1 MALCPTCGGLIRAKS
16 ALRCPFCGV
25 SLAASETRTA
35 SAEILTRDPDDVPG
49 SLDPSSTPIGD
60 ARFVPGRLFAA
71 RFRIVSLL
79 GRGAI
84 GEVYRADDLRLGQPV
99 ALKLLTTLGS
109 RPRDALARFAAEVRL
124 ARAIAHPN
132 VCRVFD
138 IGEADGWHYLSMEY
152 VDGETLAS
160 VRQRIG
166 RLPPEKAIDVARQIC
181 AGLAAAHE
189 HRVLHRDLKP
199 ANIMLDGRGRVRIM
213 DFGLAMHPGD
223 RVDRIAGT
231 PAYIA
236 SEQLAGKEPTERSDL
251 FSLGLV
257 IYEIVT
263 GTPALRASSFLERAG
278 AALDPGTLAFPNGV
292 DPRIVD
298 IIRQCL
304 AADPLER
311 PRSALHV
318 AGHFPGGD
326 AIAAALADGRV
337 PTPDIVASAH
347 AGAALAPAA
356 AAALLGLVVGG
367 LGLIGLCGDV
377 LTVAPADVPKPP
389 EALAERARDLLGRLG
404 ETAKAVDQEFGFE
417 AVDIDGGGRM
427 VRFVYRSSPVPLKPF
442 NLLHLVTR
450 SDPPNDVPGMATV
463 TLNTSGR
470 LIAFSRIVTDP
481 PLPSGETRWADVF
494 READLDLGSFDRA
507 PAEHRPLVPHDDV
520 MTWVRRQPGGEPL
533 RVTGATLAQM
543 PVAFNTQSTR
553 AEDRI
558 RGVIATQRSELGEA
572 VLWVIVIVIFSGTAV
587 MVRRHLRAG
596 EGDLHGARTL
606 AAVAVIG
613 GLLCTLL
620 QAHHVRDM
628 IQEVV
633 VLFSAAAW
641 CLLWAAFSWL
651 AYLAFEPY
659 VRRLWPR
666 TLITWTRVLS
676 GRFNDPLVGR
686 DLLVGILA
694 GTLMA
699 VASLLIV
706 MMHART
712 PAEAWV
718 IPALHSLRSS
728 RLFASRLTFLV
739 LDSLQFS
746 LGGFFLLLFFRVVLR
761 RTWLAVVML
770 LLVNVPLS
778 AWSWTPT
785 AVVYAIGTGGLA
797 CFVFLRLGLLAGVAM
812 LATERLLTSL
822 PITLD
827 FDAWYVASSALVLLL
842 VLGVALVAF
851 RLAIRRSGGEAVSP

>member
-1 MALCPTCGGLIRAKS
+1 MARCPTCGGLIRAES

-25 SLAASETRTA
+25 SLAASQTRTA
-35 SAEILTRDPDDVPG
+35 SAELLTLDPDDG
-49 SLDPSSTPIGD
+49 SDSLDPSSTAIG
-60 ARFVPGRLFAA
+60 ATQFVPGRLFAA

-99 ALKLLTTLGS
+99 ALKLLTTLGPS
-109 RPRDALARFAAEVRL
+109 PSDALQRFATEVRL

-138 IGEADGWHYLSMEY
+138 IGEAENWHYLSMEY

-160 VRQRIG
+160 LRDRIG
-166 RLPPEKAIDVARQIC
+166 RLPPEKALDVARQLC

-189 HRVLHRDLKP
+189 HGVLHRDLKP

-213 DFGLAMHPGD
+213 DFGLAMHPGE

-236 SEQLAGKEPTERSDL
+236 PEQLAGKEPTERSDL

-278 AALDPGTLAFPNGV
+278 TTLDHRTLSFPTGIEPEV
-292 DPRIVD
+292 IAV
-298 IIRQCL
+298 IRRCL
-304 AADPLER
+304 ATDPTER
-311 PRSALHV
+311 PPSALHV
-318 AGHFPGGD
+318 AGQLPGGD

-337 PTPDIVASAH
+337 PPPDIVASAGG
-347 AGAALAPAA
+347 GAVLAPTAA
-356 AAALLGLVVGG
+356 AAVLSLVIAG
-367 LGLIGLCGDV
+367 LGLIGLRGEV
-377 LTVAPADVPKPP
+377 LTVAPEDVPKPP
-389 EALAERARDLLGRLG
+389 EALAERSRDLLARLG
-404 ETAKAVDQEFGFE
+404 EGSKPVDQEFGFE
-417 AVDIDGGGRM
+417 SVATGSGVRL
-427 VRFVYRSSPVPLKPF
+427 VRFVYRSSPVPLNPS
-442 NLLHLVTR
+442 NLLHIVTR

-463 TLNTSGR
+463 TLDTSGR
-470 LIAFSRIVTDP
+470 LIAFSRIVSEP
-481 PLPSGETRWADVF
+481 PRPVGDTQWAELF
-494 READLDLGSFDRA
+494 REANLDLGLFEPAPVDR
-507 PAEHRPLVPHDDV
+507 RPLVPHDDARA
-520 MTWVRRQPGGEPL
+520 WVRRRPGAEPL
-533 RVTGATLAQM
+533 RVTGATLAQT
-543 PVAFNTQSTR
+543 PVEFNTQPAS
-553 AEDRI
+553 AQDRD
-558 RGVIATQRSELGEA
+558 RGVISTQRSELSEG
-572 VLWVIVIVIFSGTAV
+572 VLWLILTVIFGGTAV

-606 AAVAVIG
+606 AAVAFVG
-613 GLLCTLL
+613 GLLSVML
-620 QAHHVRDM
+620 QAHHVGDAV
-628 IQEVV
+628 EEFVF
-633 VLFSAAAW
+633 LLSAVAW
-641 CLLWAAFSWL
+641 CLLWAGFSWL

-686 DLLVGILA
+686 DVLVGILA
-694 GTLMA
+694 GSLMA
-699 VASLLIV
+699 VASLLII
-706 MMHART
+706 MMHERT
-712 PAEAWV
+712 PAEPAIV
-718 IPALHSLRSS
+718 PALHSLRSA
-728 RLFASRLTFLV
+728 RLFTSRVVFLV

-746 LGGFFLLLFFRVVLR
+746 LGSFFLLLLFRVVLR

-778 AWSWTPT
+778 AWSWTPI
-785 AVVYAIGTGGLA
+785 AVLYAISTAALA

-812 LATERLLTSL
+812 LAVERLLTSL

-827 FDAWYVASSALVLLL
+827 FDAWYVAPSALVLLL
-842 VLGVALVAF
+842 VLGVAVVAF
-851 RLAIRRSGGEAVSP
+851 HLTVRRRGGAVAVT